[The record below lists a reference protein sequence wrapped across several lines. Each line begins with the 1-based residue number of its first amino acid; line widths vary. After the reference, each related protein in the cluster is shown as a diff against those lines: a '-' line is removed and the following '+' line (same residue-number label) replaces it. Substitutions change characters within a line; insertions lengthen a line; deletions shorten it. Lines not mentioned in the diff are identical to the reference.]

1 MRRGHLIFTR
11 NKGQAF
17 MVGDDVTIR
26 VVSIRGENVK
36 LSIEAPREIAVD
48 REEIRRR
55 KEREIEGQ
63 ENTTTS

>member
-1 MRRGHLIFTR
+1 MSRGHLIFTR

-55 KEREIEGQ
+55 KEREIEEQ

>member
-1 MRRGHLIFTR
+1 MSRGHLIFTR